1 MLGWRGSLARASHS
15 VLYLP
20 RAGMKSRTAGK
31 GSTHRQGGE
40 QTMYSYGLLANTYAS
55 RTAVVLEC
63 SLLSIIFRAYTL
75 PGMGASG
82 WMHLG

>member
-1 MLGWRGSLARASHS
+1 
-15 VLYLP
+15 
-20 RAGMKSRTAGK
+20 
-31 GSTHRQGGE
+31 
-40 QTMYSYGLLANTYAS
+40 MYSYGLLANTYAS

>member
-1 MLGWRGSLARASHS
+1 MAWQLGQGQPLRLVPVKGIKL
-15 VLYLP
+15 
-20 RAGMKSRTAGK
+20 RTAGK
-31 GSTHRQGGE
+31 GWTRRQGGE

-82 WMHLG
+82 WMHL